1 MTAPV
6 VRLWVAGSSTDA
18 CQHDLRPSLSSGT
31 PGHRNRDDDDEE
43 VEEEDDN
50 GDRLPEEDQEA
61 LEDVPEVVVSLDGC
75 EGVHHL
81 SRKSCWKQRREK
93 FVSWIIGIQLVMI
106 LMIWW

>member
-1 MTAPV
+1 MRARRLTAPV

-31 PGHRNRDDDDEE
+31 PGQRRDE
-43 VEEEDDN
+43 EEEDGDGD

-81 SRKSCWKQRREK
+81 KRKS
-93 FVSWIIGIQLVMI
+93 
-106 LMIWW
+106 